1 MLTGTITVKKAY
13 ANYVD
18 QSTVTQDVISLDR
31 DLTYEFKGIDS
42 STCLYGELTTNDYDA
57 IRYMASS
64 TDDQDE
70 MWVRRFDLNL
80 NSIKPEREQW
90 KDENGKTVKSAV
102 NFDFF
107 CMLGATIRYAKY
119 RCRPECA
126 VGYTGL
132 QSASGEFTP
141 ESETEYIITSESA
154 NEADRLN
161 LGTVRLKLGEFMS
174 IHIETPVFSISVD
187 EDPRMEIEVF
197 STIKNCQPKGF
208 QFEED
213 YLGFKVDIYS
223 GLAEANTDGMY
234 TSLEDIIKNNPDR
247 EFSWLLG
254 KKYIIVD
261 DAMLDDVVKYFED
274 VPDNERIYFDT
285 ETSGLQITFRSRL
298 GQDDQC
304 VGIILSYED
313 GVSYFFPMQMRSIPN
328 LCNGD
333 HFYFMEHYMRHILE
347 NKRLVAH
354 NMSFDWK
361 VAYIYDIN
369 ANIVDDTMALFN
381 LTLGNEKEN
390 FPSGLK
396 ALTKLIL
403 HRDSL
408 ELSDLVA
415 SDSWGENDIRF
426 WDLPKELVRLYACAD
441 TDNTRGLMQYAIQ
454 NDLLHRYNATKVYE
468 IEIAFS
474 YAVAYQEFYGH
485 KIDVDNLDV
494 LHKELDEGLS
504 SNMAK
509 MEEIVGYE
517 FNPNSSKQLQR
528 IMYTELGIPEQISRK
543 TGRVTTDKETLKALS
558 EITDLDGNPK
568 YPFVA
573 YLQKYREFEGI
584 RKIVDKFPELSTP
597 DGYIFSEVQQ
607 YGTTTG
613 RVSVKKPNYQSYN
626 DPVKKNVVPRPGFY
640 MTDTDYSSV
649 EYRVLGNIVGN
660 KKIKE
665 GFVDP
670 DFDYHQYQ
678 AARMYGVPYAS
689 VTSKLRKAAK
699 GINFGLPYGMGD
711 QSLGV
716 RVFGEESKENTLK
729 AAALRAKY
737 FEGQEDVKEFFDT
750 TRAGGVANGYTETF
764 FGRRRY
770 YHRNKFSVAAIR
782 RQAGNAVIQGCLGGD
797 TRVMTE
803 ELGIMKL
810 KDLADSRLHVWD
822 GDKWSLGDV
831 CYSGKKRKCIVHFA
845 GGQSIVCSPIHKFL
859 VKTSKGNEQWVECQ
873 KLRGADKFNNPSHVL
888 FNHNYEASEYCYTS
902 EDMYA
907 SCGSTANAN
916 NVLLEDIGDRFDI
929 GVFLGRLASDGSYSV
944 REDGGSYISQIVAEH
959 EYGILPELRRIMANL
974 GLIENNRGV
983 RDGRTQGVTHLNVYS
998 KSLAREVEHLD
1009 IKHQI
1014 HDNIFMDTEVL
1025 RGFLRGFFDGDG
1037 GITGK
1042 TITLVFGTQYD
1053 FEPMCLDIQKAL
1065 LFFGVRSHYRKY
1077 SDRYVIQVKTND
1089 NDMFLKMIGF
1099 VNQDKQRKG
1108 EGLNCATDEH
1118 VFGKTMRV
1126 SSVEITDEYIDMYD
1140 VCNTDGGYFVADGLI
1155 THNTAADVYK
1165 LAVGRLFLRICKEG
1179 WLGKVLFTGFIHDE
1193 VLCEVHCS
1201 IDPMK
1206 WLKVLRE
1213 EFEVKIKGW
1222 CPLYMGFGFGMS
1234 WYEAKKTELPI
1245 QLQWELVEKYGETG
1259 YPKWHGD
1266 GKELCAEIPD
1276 MLRDFSIRHAEAS
1289 LKDPAYQGKEIKP
1302 ATNKLVIDII
1312 DEDVGYYNKI
1322 VPDALKA
1329 VLPDYDV
1336 SVESIDTSVL
1346 GDRAEEIIS
1355 GINEKLRAEH
1365 IDGVLY
1371 AENGELIT
1379 QLSKLKETQAAIDLY
1394 CRLHSV
1400 DRSLIDV
1407 KNLAEG
1413 TVNADAPAGLSDVA
1427 GFSGGEDDETDM
1439 QALADSRV
1447 EAFGM
1452 FLDTDESRV
1461 ILKMLPPQYMEFIRQ
1476 RCNKEQNGY
1485 RIRFKD
1491 TANRMF
1497 YDTECYL
1504 PSEEVPTI
1512 QSMYIQYF
1520 KQTAGSTG
1528 K

>member
-18 QSTVTQDVISLDR
+18 QSTITQDIVSLDR

-42 STCLYGELTTNDYDA
+42 STCLYGELTTNDYEA
-57 IRYMASS
+57 IRFMAGS

-70 MWVRRFDLNL
+70 MWTRRFDLNL

-154 NEADRLN
+154 NEANKLN

-187 EDPRMEIEVF
+187 EDPRREIEVF

-285 ETSGLQITFRSRL
+285 ETSGLRITFRSRL

-390 FPSGLK
+390 FPAALK
-396 ALTKLIL
+396 PLTRLIL

-558 EITDLDGNPK
+558 EITDIEGNPK
-568 YPFVA
+568 YPFVV

-782 RQAGNAVIQGCLGGD
+782 RQAGNAVIQG
-797 TRVMTE
+797 
-803 ELGIMKL
+803 
-810 KDLADSRLHVWD
+810 
-822 GDKWSLGDV
+822 
-831 CYSGKKRKCIVHFA
+831 
-845 GGQSIVCSPIHKFL
+845 
-859 VKTSKGNEQWVECQ
+859 
-873 KLRGADKFNNPSHVL
+873 
-888 FNHNYEASEYCYTS
+888 
-902 EDMYA
+902 
-907 SCGSTANAN
+907 
-916 NVLLEDIGDRFDI
+916 
-929 GVFLGRLASDGSYSV
+929 
-944 REDGGSYISQIVAEH
+944 
-959 EYGILPELRRIMANL
+959 
-974 GLIENNRGV
+974 
-983 RDGRTQGVTHLNVYS
+983 
-998 KSLAREVEHLD
+998 
-1009 IKHQI
+1009 
-1014 HDNIFMDTEVL
+1014 
-1025 RGFLRGFFDGDG
+1025 
-1037 GITGK
+1037 
-1042 TITLVFGTQYD
+1042 
-1053 FEPMCLDIQKAL
+1053 
-1065 LFFGVRSHYRKY
+1065 
-1077 SDRYVIQVKTND
+1077 
-1089 NDMFLKMIGF
+1089 
-1099 VNQDKQRKG
+1099 
-1108 EGLNCATDEH
+1108 
-1118 VFGKTMRV
+1118 
-1126 SSVEITDEYIDMYD
+1126 
-1140 VCNTDGGYFVADGLI
+1140 
-1155 THNTAADVYK
+1155 TAADVYK

-1312 DEDVGYYNKI
+1312 AEDAGYYNKI
-1322 VPDALKA
+1322 VPDSLKA

-1400 DRSLIDV
+1400 DHSLIDV
-1407 KNLAEG
+1407 KSLAEG

-1476 RCNKEQNGY
+1476 RCNKEKNGY

>member
-57 IRYMASS
+57 IRFMASS

-70 MWVRRFDLNL
+70 MWTRRFDLNL

-90 KDENGKTVKSAV
+90 KDENGKTIKSAV

-154 NEADRLN
+154 NEADKLN

-174 IHIETPVFSISVD
+174 IHIETPVFSIFID

-285 ETSGLQITFRSRL
+285 ETSGLRITFRSRL

-396 ALTKLIL
+396 SLTHLIL

-797 TRVMTE
+797 TLIETRDF
-803 ELGIMKL
+803 GIVPISEAVGYM
-810 KDLADSRLHVWD
+810 
-822 GDKWSLGDV
+822 GDV
-831 CYSGKKRKCIVHFA
+831 WNGTKWTHGDVLYSGKKQKCIIELEN
-845 GGQSIVCSPIHKFL
+845 GQEFICSPIHKFL
-859 VKTSKGNEQWVECQ
+859 VG
-873 KLRGADKFNNPSHVL
+873 
-888 FNHNYEASEYCYTS
+888 
-902 EDMYA
+902 ED
-907 SCGSTANAN
+907 
-916 NVLLEDIGDRFDI
+916 
-929 GVFLGRLASDGSYSV
+929 
-944 REDGGSYISQIVAEH
+944 
-959 EYGILPELRRIMANL
+959 P
-974 GLIENNRGV
+974 
-983 RDGRTQGVTHLNVYS
+983 
-998 KSLAREVEHLD
+998 KSLASYVECKDLKQGTC
-1009 IKHQI
+1009 IKTNKGS
-1014 HDNIFMDTEVL
+1014 DL
-1025 RGFLRGFFDGDG
+1025 
-1037 GITGK
+1037 K
-1042 TITLVFGTQYD
+1042 
-1053 FEPMCLDIQKAL
+1053 
-1065 LFFGVRSHYRKY
+1065 VRS
-1077 SDRYVIQVKTND
+1077 SDVTESIKVAKVT
-1089 NDMFLKMIGF
+1089 
-1099 VNQDKQRKG
+1099 
-1108 EGLNCATDEH
+1108 
-1118 VFGKTMRV
+1118 
-1126 SSVEITDEYIDMYD
+1126 ITDEYIDMYD
-1140 VCNTDGGYFVADGLI
+1140 VCNTDEGYYVADGLI

-1312 DEDVGYYNKI
+1312 DEDAGYYNKI

-1336 SVESIDTSVL
+1336 SAESIDTSVL

-1379 QLSKLKETQAAIDLY
+1379 HLSKLKETQAAIDLY

-1407 KNLAEG
+1407 KSLAEG
-1413 TVNADAPAGLSDVA
+1413 TVNADAPAGLSDVT

-1461 ILKMLPPQYMEFIRQ
+1461 ILKMLPPQYMAFIRQ

-1520 KQTAGSTG
+1520 KQTAGSIG

>member
-90 KDENGKTVKSAV
+90 KDENGKTIKSAV

-285 ETSGLQITFRSRL
+285 ETSGLRITFRSRL

-396 ALTKLIL
+396 SLTHLIL

-558 EITDLDGNPK
+558 EITDLEGNPK

-782 RQAGNAVIQGCLGGD
+782 RQAGNAVIQG
-797 TRVMTE
+797 
-803 ELGIMKL
+803 
-810 KDLADSRLHVWD
+810 
-822 GDKWSLGDV
+822 
-831 CYSGKKRKCIVHFA
+831 
-845 GGQSIVCSPIHKFL
+845 
-859 VKTSKGNEQWVECQ
+859 
-873 KLRGADKFNNPSHVL
+873 
-888 FNHNYEASEYCYTS
+888 
-902 EDMYA
+902 
-907 SCGSTANAN
+907 
-916 NVLLEDIGDRFDI
+916 
-929 GVFLGRLASDGSYSV
+929 
-944 REDGGSYISQIVAEH
+944 
-959 EYGILPELRRIMANL
+959 
-974 GLIENNRGV
+974 
-983 RDGRTQGVTHLNVYS
+983 
-998 KSLAREVEHLD
+998 
-1009 IKHQI
+1009 
-1014 HDNIFMDTEVL
+1014 
-1025 RGFLRGFFDGDG
+1025 
-1037 GITGK
+1037 
-1042 TITLVFGTQYD
+1042 
-1053 FEPMCLDIQKAL
+1053 
-1065 LFFGVRSHYRKY
+1065 
-1077 SDRYVIQVKTND
+1077 
-1089 NDMFLKMIGF
+1089 
-1099 VNQDKQRKG
+1099 
-1108 EGLNCATDEH
+1108 
-1118 VFGKTMRV
+1118 
-1126 SSVEITDEYIDMYD
+1126 
-1140 VCNTDGGYFVADGLI
+1140 
-1155 THNTAADVYK
+1155 TAADVYK

-1312 DEDVGYYNKI
+1312 AEDAGYYNKI

-1336 SVESIDTSVL
+1336 SAESIDTSVL

-1413 TVNADAPAGLSDVA
+1413 TVSADAPAGLSDVA

>member
-70 MWVRRFDLNL
+70 MWTRRFDLNL

-174 IHIETPVFSISVD
+174 IHIETPVFSISID
-187 EDPRMEIEVF
+187 EDPRREIEVF

-261 DAMLDDVVKYFED
+261 DVMLDDVVKYFED

-285 ETSGLQITFRSRL
+285 ETSGLRITFRSRL

-347 NKRLVAH
+347 NKRLVTH

-390 FPSGLK
+390 FPAGLK
-396 ALTKLIL
+396 SLTHLIL

-558 EITDLDGNPK
+558 EITDLEGNPK

-782 RQAGNAVIQGCLGGD
+782 RQAGNAVIQG
-797 TRVMTE
+797 
-803 ELGIMKL
+803 
-810 KDLADSRLHVWD
+810 
-822 GDKWSLGDV
+822 
-831 CYSGKKRKCIVHFA
+831 
-845 GGQSIVCSPIHKFL
+845 
-859 VKTSKGNEQWVECQ
+859 
-873 KLRGADKFNNPSHVL
+873 
-888 FNHNYEASEYCYTS
+888 
-902 EDMYA
+902 
-907 SCGSTANAN
+907 
-916 NVLLEDIGDRFDI
+916 
-929 GVFLGRLASDGSYSV
+929 
-944 REDGGSYISQIVAEH
+944 
-959 EYGILPELRRIMANL
+959 
-974 GLIENNRGV
+974 
-983 RDGRTQGVTHLNVYS
+983 
-998 KSLAREVEHLD
+998 
-1009 IKHQI
+1009 
-1014 HDNIFMDTEVL
+1014 
-1025 RGFLRGFFDGDG
+1025 
-1037 GITGK
+1037 
-1042 TITLVFGTQYD
+1042 
-1053 FEPMCLDIQKAL
+1053 
-1065 LFFGVRSHYRKY
+1065 
-1077 SDRYVIQVKTND
+1077 
-1089 NDMFLKMIGF
+1089 
-1099 VNQDKQRKG
+1099 
-1108 EGLNCATDEH
+1108 
-1118 VFGKTMRV
+1118 
-1126 SSVEITDEYIDMYD
+1126 
-1140 VCNTDGGYFVADGLI
+1140 
-1155 THNTAADVYK
+1155 TAADVYK

-1407 KNLAEG
+1407 KSLAEG

-1427 GFSGGEDDETDM
+1427 GFSGGEDDGTDM

-1485 RIRFKD
+1485 RVRFKD

>member
-57 IRYMASS
+57 IRYMANS

-174 IHIETPVFSISVD
+174 IHIETPVFSISID
-187 EDPRMEIEVF
+187 EDPRMEVEVF

-396 ALTKLIL
+396 SLTHLIL

-558 EITDLDGNPK
+558 EITDLEGNPK

-797 TRVMTE
+797 TLIETRDF
-803 ELGIMKL
+803 GIVPISEAVGYM
-810 KDLADSRLHVWD
+810 
-822 GDKWSLGDV
+822 GDV
-831 CYSGKKRKCIVHFA
+831 WNGTKWTHGDVLYSGKKQKCIIELEN
-845 GGQSIVCSPIHKFL
+845 GQEFICSPIHKFL
-859 VKTSKGNEQWVECQ
+859 VG
-873 KLRGADKFNNPSHVL
+873 
-888 FNHNYEASEYCYTS
+888 
-902 EDMYA
+902 ED
-907 SCGSTANAN
+907 
-916 NVLLEDIGDRFDI
+916 
-929 GVFLGRLASDGSYSV
+929 
-944 REDGGSYISQIVAEH
+944 
-959 EYGILPELRRIMANL
+959 P
-974 GLIENNRGV
+974 
-983 RDGRTQGVTHLNVYS
+983 
-998 KSLAREVEHLD
+998 KSLASYVECKDL
-1009 IKHQI
+1009 KQ
-1014 HDNIFMDTEVL
+1014 
-1025 RGFLRGFFDGDG
+1025 
-1037 GITGK
+1037 
-1042 TITLVFGTQYD
+1042 GT
-1053 FEPMCLDIQKAL
+1053 CI
-1065 LFFGVRSHYRKY
+1065 
-1077 SDRYVIQVKTND
+1077 KTNKGSD
-1089 NDMFLKMIGF
+1089 LK
-1099 VNQDKQRKG
+1099 V
-1108 EGLNCATDEH
+1108 H
-1118 VFGKTMRV
+1118 
-1126 SSVEITDEYIDMYD
+1126 SSDAVDSIKVAKVTITDEYIDMYD
-1140 VCNTDGGYFVADGLI
+1140 VCNTDEGYYVADGLI

-1322 VPDALKA
+1322 VPDSLKA

-1346 GDRAEEIIS
+1346 GDREEETIS

-1413 TVNADAPAGLSDVA
+1413 TVSADAPAGLSDVA
-1427 GFSGGEDDETDM
+1427 GFSGGEDDGTDM

-1485 RIRFKD
+1485 RVRFKD

>member
-18 QSTVTQDVISLDR
+18 QSTITQDIVSLDR

-42 STCLYGELTTNDYDA
+42 STCLYGELTTNDYEA
-57 IRYMASS
+57 IRFMAGS

-70 MWVRRFDLNL
+70 MWTRRFDLNL

-154 NEADRLN
+154 NEADKLN

-187 EDPRMEIEVF
+187 EDPRREIEVF

-285 ETSGLQITFRSRL
+285 ETSGLRITFRSRL

-390 FPSGLK
+390 FPAALK
-396 ALTKLIL
+396 PLTRLIL

-494 LHKELDEGLS
+494 LRKELDEGLS

-797 TRVMTE
+797 TLIETRDF
-803 ELGIMKL
+803 GIVPISEAVGYM
-810 KDLADSRLHVWD
+810 
-822 GDKWSLGDV
+822 GDV
-831 CYSGKKRKCIVHFA
+831 WNGTKWTHGDVLYSGKKQKCIIELEN
-845 GGQSIVCSPIHKFL
+845 GQEFICSPIHKFL
-859 VKTSKGNEQWVECQ
+859 VG
-873 KLRGADKFNNPSHVL
+873 
-888 FNHNYEASEYCYTS
+888 
-902 EDMYA
+902 ED
-907 SCGSTANAN
+907 
-916 NVLLEDIGDRFDI
+916 
-929 GVFLGRLASDGSYSV
+929 
-944 REDGGSYISQIVAEH
+944 
-959 EYGILPELRRIMANL
+959 P
-974 GLIENNRGV
+974 
-983 RDGRTQGVTHLNVYS
+983 
-998 KSLAREVEHLD
+998 KSLASYVECKDL
-1009 IKHQI
+1009 KQ
-1014 HDNIFMDTEVL
+1014 
-1025 RGFLRGFFDGDG
+1025 
-1037 GITGK
+1037 
-1042 TITLVFGTQYD
+1042 GT
-1053 FEPMCLDIQKAL
+1053 CI
-1065 LFFGVRSHYRKY
+1065 
-1077 SDRYVIQVKTND
+1077 KTNKGSD
-1089 NDMFLKMIGF
+1089 LK
-1099 VNQDKQRKG
+1099 VHSSD
-1108 EGLNCATDEH
+1108 ATDSIK
-1118 VFGKTMRV
+1118 VAKVT
-1126 SSVEITDEYIDMYD
+1126 ITDEYIDMYD
-1140 VCNTDGGYFVADGLI
+1140 VCNTDEGYYVADGLI

-1312 DEDVGYYNKI
+1312 AEDAGYYNKI

-1400 DRSLIDV
+1400 DRSLINV

-1413 TVNADAPAGLSDVA
+1413 TVSADAPAGLSDVA
-1427 GFSGGEDDETDM
+1427 GFSGGEEDGTDM

-1476 RCNKEQNGY
+1476 RCNKEKNGY

>member
-90 KDENGKTVKSAV
+90 KDENGKTIKSAV

-154 NEADRLN
+154 NEADKLN

-187 EDPRMEIEVF
+187 EDPRREIEVF

-285 ETSGLQITFRSRL
+285 ETSGLRITFRSRL

-396 ALTKLIL
+396 SLTHLIL

-558 EITDLDGNPK
+558 EITDLEGNPK

-782 RQAGNAVIQGCLGGD
+782 RQAGNAVIQG
-797 TRVMTE
+797 
-803 ELGIMKL
+803 
-810 KDLADSRLHVWD
+810 
-822 GDKWSLGDV
+822 
-831 CYSGKKRKCIVHFA
+831 
-845 GGQSIVCSPIHKFL
+845 
-859 VKTSKGNEQWVECQ
+859 
-873 KLRGADKFNNPSHVL
+873 
-888 FNHNYEASEYCYTS
+888 
-902 EDMYA
+902 
-907 SCGSTANAN
+907 
-916 NVLLEDIGDRFDI
+916 
-929 GVFLGRLASDGSYSV
+929 
-944 REDGGSYISQIVAEH
+944 
-959 EYGILPELRRIMANL
+959 
-974 GLIENNRGV
+974 
-983 RDGRTQGVTHLNVYS
+983 
-998 KSLAREVEHLD
+998 
-1009 IKHQI
+1009 
-1014 HDNIFMDTEVL
+1014 
-1025 RGFLRGFFDGDG
+1025 
-1037 GITGK
+1037 
-1042 TITLVFGTQYD
+1042 
-1053 FEPMCLDIQKAL
+1053 
-1065 LFFGVRSHYRKY
+1065 
-1077 SDRYVIQVKTND
+1077 
-1089 NDMFLKMIGF
+1089 
-1099 VNQDKQRKG
+1099 
-1108 EGLNCATDEH
+1108 
-1118 VFGKTMRV
+1118 
-1126 SSVEITDEYIDMYD
+1126 
-1140 VCNTDGGYFVADGLI
+1140 
-1155 THNTAADVYK
+1155 TAADVYK

-1312 DEDVGYYNKI
+1312 AEDAGYYNKI

-1336 SVESIDTSVL
+1336 SVESVDTSVL

-1407 KNLAEG
+1407 KSLAEG

-1427 GFSGGEDDETDM
+1427 GFSDGEDDGTDM

-1461 ILKMLPPQYMEFIRQ
+1461 ILKMLPPQYMTFIRQ

-1485 RIRFKD
+1485 RVRFKD

>member
-57 IRYMASS
+57 IRFMASS

-90 KDENGKTVKSAV
+90 KDENGKTIKSAV

-285 ETSGLQITFRSRL
+285 ETSGLRITFRSRL

-396 ALTKLIL
+396 TLTKLIL

-558 EITDLDGNPK
+558 EITDLEGNPK

-782 RQAGNAVIQGCLGGD
+782 RQAGNAVIQG
-797 TRVMTE
+797 
-803 ELGIMKL
+803 
-810 KDLADSRLHVWD
+810 
-822 GDKWSLGDV
+822 
-831 CYSGKKRKCIVHFA
+831 
-845 GGQSIVCSPIHKFL
+845 
-859 VKTSKGNEQWVECQ
+859 
-873 KLRGADKFNNPSHVL
+873 
-888 FNHNYEASEYCYTS
+888 
-902 EDMYA
+902 
-907 SCGSTANAN
+907 
-916 NVLLEDIGDRFDI
+916 
-929 GVFLGRLASDGSYSV
+929 
-944 REDGGSYISQIVAEH
+944 
-959 EYGILPELRRIMANL
+959 
-974 GLIENNRGV
+974 
-983 RDGRTQGVTHLNVYS
+983 
-998 KSLAREVEHLD
+998 
-1009 IKHQI
+1009 
-1014 HDNIFMDTEVL
+1014 
-1025 RGFLRGFFDGDG
+1025 
-1037 GITGK
+1037 
-1042 TITLVFGTQYD
+1042 
-1053 FEPMCLDIQKAL
+1053 
-1065 LFFGVRSHYRKY
+1065 
-1077 SDRYVIQVKTND
+1077 
-1089 NDMFLKMIGF
+1089 
-1099 VNQDKQRKG
+1099 
-1108 EGLNCATDEH
+1108 
-1118 VFGKTMRV
+1118 
-1126 SSVEITDEYIDMYD
+1126 
-1140 VCNTDGGYFVADGLI
+1140 
-1155 THNTAADVYK
+1155 TAADVYK

-1312 DEDVGYYNKI
+1312 AEDAGYYNKI
-1322 VPDALKA
+1322 VPDALKT

-1407 KNLAEG
+1407 KSLAEG

>member
-18 QSTVTQDVISLDR
+18 QSTITQDIVSLDR

-42 STCLYGELTTNDYDA
+42 STCLYGELTTNDYEA
-57 IRYMASS
+57 IRFMAGS

-70 MWVRRFDLNL
+70 MWTRRFDLNL

-154 NEADRLN
+154 NEADKLN

-187 EDPRMEIEVF
+187 EDPRREIEVF

-285 ETSGLQITFRSRL
+285 ETSGLRITFRSRL

-390 FPSGLK
+390 FPAALK
-396 ALTKLIL
+396 PLTRLIL

-558 EITDLDGNPK
+558 EITDLEGNPK
-568 YPFVA
+568 YPFVV

-782 RQAGNAVIQGCLGGD
+782 RQAGNAVIQG
-797 TRVMTE
+797 
-803 ELGIMKL
+803 
-810 KDLADSRLHVWD
+810 
-822 GDKWSLGDV
+822 
-831 CYSGKKRKCIVHFA
+831 
-845 GGQSIVCSPIHKFL
+845 
-859 VKTSKGNEQWVECQ
+859 
-873 KLRGADKFNNPSHVL
+873 
-888 FNHNYEASEYCYTS
+888 
-902 EDMYA
+902 
-907 SCGSTANAN
+907 
-916 NVLLEDIGDRFDI
+916 
-929 GVFLGRLASDGSYSV
+929 
-944 REDGGSYISQIVAEH
+944 
-959 EYGILPELRRIMANL
+959 
-974 GLIENNRGV
+974 
-983 RDGRTQGVTHLNVYS
+983 
-998 KSLAREVEHLD
+998 
-1009 IKHQI
+1009 
-1014 HDNIFMDTEVL
+1014 
-1025 RGFLRGFFDGDG
+1025 
-1037 GITGK
+1037 
-1042 TITLVFGTQYD
+1042 
-1053 FEPMCLDIQKAL
+1053 
-1065 LFFGVRSHYRKY
+1065 
-1077 SDRYVIQVKTND
+1077 
-1089 NDMFLKMIGF
+1089 
-1099 VNQDKQRKG
+1099 
-1108 EGLNCATDEH
+1108 
-1118 VFGKTMRV
+1118 
-1126 SSVEITDEYIDMYD
+1126 
-1140 VCNTDGGYFVADGLI
+1140 
-1155 THNTAADVYK
+1155 TAADVYK

-1322 VPDALKA
+1322 VPDSLKA

-1407 KNLAEG
+1407 KSLAEG

-1427 GFSGGEDDETDM
+1427 GFSGGEDDGTDM

>member
-57 IRYMASS
+57 IRFMASS

-70 MWVRRFDLNL
+70 MWTRRFDLNL

-90 KDENGKTVKSAV
+90 KDENGKTIKSAV

-208 QFEED
+208 QFEEN

-285 ETSGLQITFRSRL
+285 ETSGLRITFRSRF

-390 FPSGLK
+390 FPAGLK
-396 ALTKLIL
+396 SLTHLIL

-415 SDSWGENDIRF
+415 SDSWGENEIRF

-558 EITDLDGNPK
+558 EITDLEGNPK

-797 TRVMTE
+797 TLIETRDF
-803 ELGIMKL
+803 GIVPISEAVGYM
-810 KDLADSRLHVWD
+810 
-822 GDKWSLGDV
+822 GDV
-831 CYSGKKRKCIVHFA
+831 WNGTKWTHGDVLYSGKKQKCIIELEN
-845 GGQSIVCSPIHKFL
+845 GQEFICSPIHKFL
-859 VKTSKGNEQWVECQ
+859 VG
-873 KLRGADKFNNPSHVL
+873 
-888 FNHNYEASEYCYTS
+888 
-902 EDMYA
+902 ED
-907 SCGSTANAN
+907 
-916 NVLLEDIGDRFDI
+916 
-929 GVFLGRLASDGSYSV
+929 
-944 REDGGSYISQIVAEH
+944 
-959 EYGILPELRRIMANL
+959 P
-974 GLIENNRGV
+974 
-983 RDGRTQGVTHLNVYS
+983 
-998 KSLAREVEHLD
+998 KSLASYVECKDLKQGTC
-1009 IKHQI
+1009 IKTNKGS
-1014 HDNIFMDTEVL
+1014 DL
-1025 RGFLRGFFDGDG
+1025 
-1037 GITGK
+1037 K
-1042 TITLVFGTQYD
+1042 
-1053 FEPMCLDIQKAL
+1053 
-1065 LFFGVRSHYRKY
+1065 VRS
-1077 SDRYVIQVKTND
+1077 SDVTESIKVAKVT
-1089 NDMFLKMIGF
+1089 
-1099 VNQDKQRKG
+1099 
-1108 EGLNCATDEH
+1108 
-1118 VFGKTMRV
+1118 
-1126 SSVEITDEYIDMYD
+1126 ITDEYIDMYD
-1140 VCNTDGGYFVADGLI
+1140 VCNTDEGYYVADGLI

-1312 DEDVGYYNKI
+1312 DEDAGYYNKI

-1336 SVESIDTSVL
+1336 SAESIDTSVL
-1346 GDRAEEIIS
+1346 GDRTEEIIS

-1379 QLSKLKETQAAIDLY
+1379 HLSKLKETQAAIDLY

-1407 KNLAEG
+1407 KSLAEG
-1413 TVNADAPAGLSDVA
+1413 TVNADAPAGLSDVT
-1427 GFSGGEDDETDM
+1427 GFSGGEDDGTDM

-1461 ILKMLPPQYMEFIRQ
+1461 ILKMLPPQYMAFIRQ

>member
-18 QSTVTQDVISLDR
+18 QSTITQDIVSLDR

-42 STCLYGELTTNDYDA
+42 STCLYGELTTNDYEA
-57 IRYMASS
+57 IRFMAGS

-70 MWVRRFDLNL
+70 MWTRRFDLNL

-154 NEADRLN
+154 NEADKLN

-174 IHIETPVFSISVD
+174 IHIETPVFSISID
-187 EDPRMEIEVF
+187 EDPRREIEVF

-285 ETSGLQITFRSRL
+285 ETSGLRITFRSRL

-390 FPSGLK
+390 FPAALK
-396 ALTKLIL
+396 PLTRLIL

-494 LHKELDEGLS
+494 LRKELDEGLS

-797 TRVMTE
+797 TLIETRDF
-803 ELGIMKL
+803 GIVPISEAVGYM
-810 KDLADSRLHVWD
+810 
-822 GDKWSLGDV
+822 GDV
-831 CYSGKKRKCIVHFA
+831 WNGTKWTHGDVLYSGKKQKCIIEFEN
-845 GGQSIVCSPIHKFL
+845 GQEFICSPIHKFL
-859 VKTSKGNEQWVECQ
+859 VG
-873 KLRGADKFNNPSHVL
+873 
-888 FNHNYEASEYCYTS
+888 
-902 EDMYA
+902 ED
-907 SCGSTANAN
+907 
-916 NVLLEDIGDRFDI
+916 
-929 GVFLGRLASDGSYSV
+929 
-944 REDGGSYISQIVAEH
+944 
-959 EYGILPELRRIMANL
+959 P
-974 GLIENNRGV
+974 
-983 RDGRTQGVTHLNVYS
+983 
-998 KSLAREVEHLD
+998 KSLASYVECKDL
-1009 IKHQI
+1009 KQ
-1014 HDNIFMDTEVL
+1014 
-1025 RGFLRGFFDGDG
+1025 
-1037 GITGK
+1037 
-1042 TITLVFGTQYD
+1042 GT
-1053 FEPMCLDIQKAL
+1053 CI
-1065 LFFGVRSHYRKY
+1065 
-1077 SDRYVIQVKTND
+1077 KTNKGSD
-1089 NDMFLKMIGF
+1089 LK
-1099 VNQDKQRKG
+1099 VHSSD
-1108 EGLNCATDEH
+1108 ATDSIK
-1118 VFGKTMRV
+1118 VAKVT
-1126 SSVEITDEYIDMYD
+1126 ITDEYIDMYD
-1140 VCNTDGGYFVADGLI
+1140 VCNTDEGYYVADGLI

-1312 DEDVGYYNKI
+1312 AEDAGHYNKI

-1329 VLPDYDV
+1329 ALPDYDV

-1413 TVNADAPAGLSDVA
+1413 TVSADAPAGLSDVA
-1427 GFSGGEDDETDM
+1427 GFSGGEEDGTDM

-1476 RCNKEQNGY
+1476 RCNKEKNGY

>member
-90 KDENGKTVKSAV
+90 KDENGKTIKSAV

-154 NEADRLN
+154 NEADKLN

-174 IHIETPVFSISVD
+174 IHIETPVFSISID

-223 GLAEANTDGMY
+223 ELAEANTDGMY

-396 ALTKLIL
+396 SLTHLIL

-415 SDSWGENDIRF
+415 SNSWGENDIRF

-558 EITDLDGNPK
+558 EITDLEGNPK

-782 RQAGNAVIQGCLGGD
+782 RQAGNAVIQG
-797 TRVMTE
+797 
-803 ELGIMKL
+803 
-810 KDLADSRLHVWD
+810 
-822 GDKWSLGDV
+822 
-831 CYSGKKRKCIVHFA
+831 
-845 GGQSIVCSPIHKFL
+845 
-859 VKTSKGNEQWVECQ
+859 
-873 KLRGADKFNNPSHVL
+873 
-888 FNHNYEASEYCYTS
+888 
-902 EDMYA
+902 
-907 SCGSTANAN
+907 
-916 NVLLEDIGDRFDI
+916 
-929 GVFLGRLASDGSYSV
+929 
-944 REDGGSYISQIVAEH
+944 
-959 EYGILPELRRIMANL
+959 
-974 GLIENNRGV
+974 
-983 RDGRTQGVTHLNVYS
+983 
-998 KSLAREVEHLD
+998 
-1009 IKHQI
+1009 
-1014 HDNIFMDTEVL
+1014 
-1025 RGFLRGFFDGDG
+1025 
-1037 GITGK
+1037 
-1042 TITLVFGTQYD
+1042 
-1053 FEPMCLDIQKAL
+1053 
-1065 LFFGVRSHYRKY
+1065 
-1077 SDRYVIQVKTND
+1077 
-1089 NDMFLKMIGF
+1089 
-1099 VNQDKQRKG
+1099 
-1108 EGLNCATDEH
+1108 
-1118 VFGKTMRV
+1118 
-1126 SSVEITDEYIDMYD
+1126 
-1140 VCNTDGGYFVADGLI
+1140 
-1155 THNTAADVYK
+1155 TAADVYK

-1312 DEDVGYYNKI
+1312 AEDTGYYNKI

-1346 GDRAEEIIS
+1346 GDRAEEIIA

-1485 RIRFKD
+1485 RVRFKD

>member
-558 EITDLDGNPK
+558 EITDLEGNPK

-782 RQAGNAVIQGCLGGD
+782 RQAGNAVIQG
-797 TRVMTE
+797 
-803 ELGIMKL
+803 
-810 KDLADSRLHVWD
+810 
-822 GDKWSLGDV
+822 
-831 CYSGKKRKCIVHFA
+831 
-845 GGQSIVCSPIHKFL
+845 
-859 VKTSKGNEQWVECQ
+859 
-873 KLRGADKFNNPSHVL
+873 
-888 FNHNYEASEYCYTS
+888 
-902 EDMYA
+902 
-907 SCGSTANAN
+907 
-916 NVLLEDIGDRFDI
+916 
-929 GVFLGRLASDGSYSV
+929 
-944 REDGGSYISQIVAEH
+944 
-959 EYGILPELRRIMANL
+959 
-974 GLIENNRGV
+974 
-983 RDGRTQGVTHLNVYS
+983 
-998 KSLAREVEHLD
+998 
-1009 IKHQI
+1009 
-1014 HDNIFMDTEVL
+1014 
-1025 RGFLRGFFDGDG
+1025 
-1037 GITGK
+1037 
-1042 TITLVFGTQYD
+1042 
-1053 FEPMCLDIQKAL
+1053 
-1065 LFFGVRSHYRKY
+1065 
-1077 SDRYVIQVKTND
+1077 
-1089 NDMFLKMIGF
+1089 
-1099 VNQDKQRKG
+1099 
-1108 EGLNCATDEH
+1108 
-1118 VFGKTMRV
+1118 
-1126 SSVEITDEYIDMYD
+1126 
-1140 VCNTDGGYFVADGLI
+1140 
-1155 THNTAADVYK
+1155 TAADVYK

-1312 DEDVGYYNKI
+1312 AEDAGYYNKI

-1329 VLPDYDV
+1329 VLSDYDV
-1336 SVESIDTSVL
+1336 SAESIDTSAL

-1407 KNLAEG
+1407 KSLAEG

-1427 GFSGGEDDETDM
+1427 GFSGGEDDGTDM

-1485 RIRFKD
+1485 RVRFKD

>member
-57 IRYMASS
+57 IRFMASS

-70 MWVRRFDLNL
+70 MWTRRFDLNL

-174 IHIETPVFSISVD
+174 IHIETPVFSISID
-187 EDPRMEIEVF
+187 EDPRREIEVF

-285 ETSGLQITFRSRL
+285 ETSGLRITFRSRL

-558 EITDLDGNPK
+558 EITDLEGNPK

-782 RQAGNAVIQGCLGGD
+782 RQAGNAVIQG
-797 TRVMTE
+797 
-803 ELGIMKL
+803 
-810 KDLADSRLHVWD
+810 
-822 GDKWSLGDV
+822 
-831 CYSGKKRKCIVHFA
+831 
-845 GGQSIVCSPIHKFL
+845 
-859 VKTSKGNEQWVECQ
+859 
-873 KLRGADKFNNPSHVL
+873 
-888 FNHNYEASEYCYTS
+888 
-902 EDMYA
+902 
-907 SCGSTANAN
+907 
-916 NVLLEDIGDRFDI
+916 
-929 GVFLGRLASDGSYSV
+929 
-944 REDGGSYISQIVAEH
+944 
-959 EYGILPELRRIMANL
+959 
-974 GLIENNRGV
+974 
-983 RDGRTQGVTHLNVYS
+983 
-998 KSLAREVEHLD
+998 
-1009 IKHQI
+1009 
-1014 HDNIFMDTEVL
+1014 
-1025 RGFLRGFFDGDG
+1025 
-1037 GITGK
+1037 
-1042 TITLVFGTQYD
+1042 
-1053 FEPMCLDIQKAL
+1053 
-1065 LFFGVRSHYRKY
+1065 
-1077 SDRYVIQVKTND
+1077 
-1089 NDMFLKMIGF
+1089 
-1099 VNQDKQRKG
+1099 
-1108 EGLNCATDEH
+1108 
-1118 VFGKTMRV
+1118 
-1126 SSVEITDEYIDMYD
+1126 
-1140 VCNTDGGYFVADGLI
+1140 
-1155 THNTAADVYK
+1155 TAADVYK

-1312 DEDVGYYNKI
+1312 AEDAGYYNKI

-1336 SVESIDTSVL
+1336 SVESIDLSVL

-1413 TVNADAPAGLSDVA
+1413 TVSADAPAGLSDVA
-1427 GFSGGEDDETDM
+1427 GFSGGEEDGTDM

-1476 RCNKEQNGY
+1476 RCNKEKNGY

>member
-90 KDENGKTVKSAV
+90 KDENGKTIKSAV

-390 FPSGLK
+390 FPAALK
-396 ALTKLIL
+396 PLTRLIL

-494 LHKELDEGLS
+494 LRKELDEGLS

-558 EITDLDGNPK
+558 EITDLEGNPK

-782 RQAGNAVIQGCLGGD
+782 RQAGNAVIQG
-797 TRVMTE
+797 
-803 ELGIMKL
+803 
-810 KDLADSRLHVWD
+810 
-822 GDKWSLGDV
+822 
-831 CYSGKKRKCIVHFA
+831 
-845 GGQSIVCSPIHKFL
+845 
-859 VKTSKGNEQWVECQ
+859 
-873 KLRGADKFNNPSHVL
+873 
-888 FNHNYEASEYCYTS
+888 
-902 EDMYA
+902 
-907 SCGSTANAN
+907 
-916 NVLLEDIGDRFDI
+916 
-929 GVFLGRLASDGSYSV
+929 
-944 REDGGSYISQIVAEH
+944 
-959 EYGILPELRRIMANL
+959 
-974 GLIENNRGV
+974 
-983 RDGRTQGVTHLNVYS
+983 
-998 KSLAREVEHLD
+998 
-1009 IKHQI
+1009 
-1014 HDNIFMDTEVL
+1014 
-1025 RGFLRGFFDGDG
+1025 
-1037 GITGK
+1037 
-1042 TITLVFGTQYD
+1042 
-1053 FEPMCLDIQKAL
+1053 
-1065 LFFGVRSHYRKY
+1065 
-1077 SDRYVIQVKTND
+1077 
-1089 NDMFLKMIGF
+1089 
-1099 VNQDKQRKG
+1099 
-1108 EGLNCATDEH
+1108 
-1118 VFGKTMRV
+1118 
-1126 SSVEITDEYIDMYD
+1126 
-1140 VCNTDGGYFVADGLI
+1140 
-1155 THNTAADVYK
+1155 TAADVYK

-1322 VPDALKA
+1322 VPDSLKA

-1413 TVNADAPAGLSDVA
+1413 TVSADAPAGLSDVA
-1427 GFSGGEDDETDM
+1427 GFSGGEDDGTDM

-1485 RIRFKD
+1485 RVRFKD

>member
-70 MWVRRFDLNL
+70 MWTRRFDLNL

-558 EITDLDGNPK
+558 EITDLEGNPK

-797 TRVMTE
+797 TLIETRDF
-803 ELGIMKL
+803 GIVPISEAVGYM
-810 KDLADSRLHVWD
+810 
-822 GDKWSLGDV
+822 GDV
-831 CYSGKKRKCIVHFA
+831 WNGTKWTHGDVLYSGKKQKCIIELEN
-845 GGQSIVCSPIHKFL
+845 GQEFICSPIHKFL
-859 VKTSKGNEQWVECQ
+859 VG
-873 KLRGADKFNNPSHVL
+873 
-888 FNHNYEASEYCYTS
+888 
-902 EDMYA
+902 ED
-907 SCGSTANAN
+907 
-916 NVLLEDIGDRFDI
+916 
-929 GVFLGRLASDGSYSV
+929 
-944 REDGGSYISQIVAEH
+944 
-959 EYGILPELRRIMANL
+959 P
-974 GLIENNRGV
+974 
-983 RDGRTQGVTHLNVYS
+983 
-998 KSLAREVEHLD
+998 KSLASYVECKDLKQGTC
-1009 IKHQI
+1009 IKTNKGS
-1014 HDNIFMDTEVL
+1014 DL
-1025 RGFLRGFFDGDG
+1025 
-1037 GITGK
+1037 K
-1042 TITLVFGTQYD
+1042 
-1053 FEPMCLDIQKAL
+1053 
-1065 LFFGVRSHYRKY
+1065 VRS
-1077 SDRYVIQVKTND
+1077 SD
-1089 NDMFLKMIGF
+1089 
-1099 VNQDKQRKG
+1099 
-1108 EGLNCATDEH
+1108 ATDSIK
-1118 VFGKTMRV
+1118 VAKVT
-1126 SSVEITDEYIDMYD
+1126 ITDEYIDMYD
-1140 VCNTDGGYFVADGLI
+1140 VCNTDEGYYVADGLI

-1312 DEDVGYYNKI
+1312 AEDAGYYNKI

-1329 VLPDYDV
+1329 VLPDYDI

-1407 KNLAEG
+1407 KSLAEG

-1476 RCNKEQNGY
+1476 RCNKEKNGY

>member
-57 IRYMASS
+57 IRFMASS

-70 MWVRRFDLNL
+70 MWTRRFDLNL

-174 IHIETPVFSISVD
+174 IHIETPVFSISID
-187 EDPRMEIEVF
+187 EDPRREIEVF

-396 ALTKLIL
+396 SLTHLIL

-558 EITDLDGNPK
+558 EITDLEGNPK
-568 YPFVA
+568 YPFVV

-782 RQAGNAVIQGCLGGD
+782 RQAGNAVIQG
-797 TRVMTE
+797 
-803 ELGIMKL
+803 
-810 KDLADSRLHVWD
+810 
-822 GDKWSLGDV
+822 
-831 CYSGKKRKCIVHFA
+831 
-845 GGQSIVCSPIHKFL
+845 
-859 VKTSKGNEQWVECQ
+859 
-873 KLRGADKFNNPSHVL
+873 
-888 FNHNYEASEYCYTS
+888 
-902 EDMYA
+902 
-907 SCGSTANAN
+907 
-916 NVLLEDIGDRFDI
+916 
-929 GVFLGRLASDGSYSV
+929 
-944 REDGGSYISQIVAEH
+944 
-959 EYGILPELRRIMANL
+959 
-974 GLIENNRGV
+974 
-983 RDGRTQGVTHLNVYS
+983 
-998 KSLAREVEHLD
+998 
-1009 IKHQI
+1009 
-1014 HDNIFMDTEVL
+1014 
-1025 RGFLRGFFDGDG
+1025 
-1037 GITGK
+1037 
-1042 TITLVFGTQYD
+1042 
-1053 FEPMCLDIQKAL
+1053 
-1065 LFFGVRSHYRKY
+1065 
-1077 SDRYVIQVKTND
+1077 
-1089 NDMFLKMIGF
+1089 
-1099 VNQDKQRKG
+1099 
-1108 EGLNCATDEH
+1108 
-1118 VFGKTMRV
+1118 
-1126 SSVEITDEYIDMYD
+1126 
-1140 VCNTDGGYFVADGLI
+1140 
-1155 THNTAADVYK
+1155 TAADVYK

-1312 DEDVGYYNKI
+1312 AEDAGYYNKI

-1336 SVESIDTSVL
+1336 SAESIDTSVL

-1407 KNLAEG
+1407 KSLAEG

-1427 GFSGGEDDETDM
+1427 GFSGGEDDGTDM

-1485 RIRFKD
+1485 RVRFKD

>member
-18 QSTVTQDVISLDR
+18 QSTITQDIVSLDR

-42 STCLYGELTTNDYDA
+42 SICLYGELTTNDYEA
-57 IRYMASS
+57 IRFMAGS

-70 MWVRRFDLNL
+70 MWTRRFDLNL

-174 IHIETPVFSISVD
+174 IHIETPVFSIVLD
-187 EDPRMEIEVF
+187 EDPRREIEVF

-285 ETSGLQITFRSRL
+285 ETSGLRITFRSRL

-390 FPSGLK
+390 FPAALK
-396 ALTKLIL
+396 PLTRLIL

-558 EITDLDGNPK
+558 EITDLEGNPK
-568 YPFVA
+568 YPFVV

-782 RQAGNAVIQGCLGGD
+782 RQAGNAVIQG
-797 TRVMTE
+797 
-803 ELGIMKL
+803 
-810 KDLADSRLHVWD
+810 
-822 GDKWSLGDV
+822 
-831 CYSGKKRKCIVHFA
+831 
-845 GGQSIVCSPIHKFL
+845 
-859 VKTSKGNEQWVECQ
+859 
-873 KLRGADKFNNPSHVL
+873 
-888 FNHNYEASEYCYTS
+888 
-902 EDMYA
+902 
-907 SCGSTANAN
+907 
-916 NVLLEDIGDRFDI
+916 
-929 GVFLGRLASDGSYSV
+929 
-944 REDGGSYISQIVAEH
+944 
-959 EYGILPELRRIMANL
+959 
-974 GLIENNRGV
+974 
-983 RDGRTQGVTHLNVYS
+983 
-998 KSLAREVEHLD
+998 
-1009 IKHQI
+1009 
-1014 HDNIFMDTEVL
+1014 
-1025 RGFLRGFFDGDG
+1025 
-1037 GITGK
+1037 
-1042 TITLVFGTQYD
+1042 
-1053 FEPMCLDIQKAL
+1053 
-1065 LFFGVRSHYRKY
+1065 
-1077 SDRYVIQVKTND
+1077 
-1089 NDMFLKMIGF
+1089 
-1099 VNQDKQRKG
+1099 
-1108 EGLNCATDEH
+1108 
-1118 VFGKTMRV
+1118 
-1126 SSVEITDEYIDMYD
+1126 
-1140 VCNTDGGYFVADGLI
+1140 
-1155 THNTAADVYK
+1155 TAADVYK

-1312 DEDVGYYNKI
+1312 AEDAGYYNKI

-1365 IDGVLY
+1365 IDSVLY

-1407 KNLAEG
+1407 KSLAEG

-1427 GFSGGEDDETDM
+1427 GFSGGEEDGTDM

>member
-90 KDENGKTVKSAV
+90 KDENGKTIKSAV

-119 RCRPECA
+119 RCRPEYA

-174 IHIETPVFSISVD
+174 IHIETPVFSISID
-187 EDPRMEIEVF
+187 EDPRMEVEVF

-396 ALTKLIL
+396 SLTHLIL

-509 MEEIVGYE
+509 MEEVVGYE

-782 RQAGNAVIQGCLGGD
+782 RQAGNAVIQG
-797 TRVMTE
+797 
-803 ELGIMKL
+803 
-810 KDLADSRLHVWD
+810 
-822 GDKWSLGDV
+822 
-831 CYSGKKRKCIVHFA
+831 
-845 GGQSIVCSPIHKFL
+845 
-859 VKTSKGNEQWVECQ
+859 
-873 KLRGADKFNNPSHVL
+873 
-888 FNHNYEASEYCYTS
+888 
-902 EDMYA
+902 
-907 SCGSTANAN
+907 
-916 NVLLEDIGDRFDI
+916 
-929 GVFLGRLASDGSYSV
+929 
-944 REDGGSYISQIVAEH
+944 
-959 EYGILPELRRIMANL
+959 
-974 GLIENNRGV
+974 
-983 RDGRTQGVTHLNVYS
+983 
-998 KSLAREVEHLD
+998 
-1009 IKHQI
+1009 
-1014 HDNIFMDTEVL
+1014 
-1025 RGFLRGFFDGDG
+1025 
-1037 GITGK
+1037 
-1042 TITLVFGTQYD
+1042 
-1053 FEPMCLDIQKAL
+1053 
-1065 LFFGVRSHYRKY
+1065 
-1077 SDRYVIQVKTND
+1077 
-1089 NDMFLKMIGF
+1089 
-1099 VNQDKQRKG
+1099 
-1108 EGLNCATDEH
+1108 
-1118 VFGKTMRV
+1118 
-1126 SSVEITDEYIDMYD
+1126 
-1140 VCNTDGGYFVADGLI
+1140 
-1155 THNTAADVYK
+1155 TAADVYK

-1322 VPDALKA
+1322 VPDSLKA

-1413 TVNADAPAGLSDVA
+1413 TVSADAPAGLSDVA
-1427 GFSGGEDDETDM
+1427 GFSGGEEDGTDM

-1476 RCNKEQNGY
+1476 RCNKEKNGY

>member
-90 KDENGKTVKSAV
+90 KDENGKTIKSAV

-396 ALTKLIL
+396 SLTHLIL

-415 SDSWGENDIRF
+415 SNSWGENDIRF

-558 EITDLDGNPK
+558 EITDLEGNPK

-782 RQAGNAVIQGCLGGD
+782 RQAGNAVIQG
-797 TRVMTE
+797 
-803 ELGIMKL
+803 
-810 KDLADSRLHVWD
+810 
-822 GDKWSLGDV
+822 
-831 CYSGKKRKCIVHFA
+831 
-845 GGQSIVCSPIHKFL
+845 
-859 VKTSKGNEQWVECQ
+859 
-873 KLRGADKFNNPSHVL
+873 
-888 FNHNYEASEYCYTS
+888 
-902 EDMYA
+902 
-907 SCGSTANAN
+907 
-916 NVLLEDIGDRFDI
+916 
-929 GVFLGRLASDGSYSV
+929 
-944 REDGGSYISQIVAEH
+944 
-959 EYGILPELRRIMANL
+959 
-974 GLIENNRGV
+974 
-983 RDGRTQGVTHLNVYS
+983 
-998 KSLAREVEHLD
+998 
-1009 IKHQI
+1009 
-1014 HDNIFMDTEVL
+1014 
-1025 RGFLRGFFDGDG
+1025 
-1037 GITGK
+1037 
-1042 TITLVFGTQYD
+1042 
-1053 FEPMCLDIQKAL
+1053 
-1065 LFFGVRSHYRKY
+1065 
-1077 SDRYVIQVKTND
+1077 
-1089 NDMFLKMIGF
+1089 
-1099 VNQDKQRKG
+1099 
-1108 EGLNCATDEH
+1108 
-1118 VFGKTMRV
+1118 
-1126 SSVEITDEYIDMYD
+1126 
-1140 VCNTDGGYFVADGLI
+1140 
-1155 THNTAADVYK
+1155 TAADVYK

-1312 DEDVGYYNKI
+1312 AEDAGYYNKI

>member
-18 QSTVTQDVISLDR
+18 QSTVTRDVISLDR

-57 IRYMASS
+57 IRFMASS

-396 ALTKLIL
+396 SLTHLIL

-558 EITDLDGNPK
+558 EITDLEGNPK

-782 RQAGNAVIQGCLGGD
+782 RQAGNAVIQG
-797 TRVMTE
+797 
-803 ELGIMKL
+803 
-810 KDLADSRLHVWD
+810 
-822 GDKWSLGDV
+822 
-831 CYSGKKRKCIVHFA
+831 
-845 GGQSIVCSPIHKFL
+845 
-859 VKTSKGNEQWVECQ
+859 
-873 KLRGADKFNNPSHVL
+873 
-888 FNHNYEASEYCYTS
+888 
-902 EDMYA
+902 
-907 SCGSTANAN
+907 
-916 NVLLEDIGDRFDI
+916 
-929 GVFLGRLASDGSYSV
+929 
-944 REDGGSYISQIVAEH
+944 
-959 EYGILPELRRIMANL
+959 
-974 GLIENNRGV
+974 
-983 RDGRTQGVTHLNVYS
+983 
-998 KSLAREVEHLD
+998 
-1009 IKHQI
+1009 
-1014 HDNIFMDTEVL
+1014 
-1025 RGFLRGFFDGDG
+1025 
-1037 GITGK
+1037 
-1042 TITLVFGTQYD
+1042 
-1053 FEPMCLDIQKAL
+1053 
-1065 LFFGVRSHYRKY
+1065 
-1077 SDRYVIQVKTND
+1077 
-1089 NDMFLKMIGF
+1089 
-1099 VNQDKQRKG
+1099 
-1108 EGLNCATDEH
+1108 
-1118 VFGKTMRV
+1118 
-1126 SSVEITDEYIDMYD
+1126 
-1140 VCNTDGGYFVADGLI
+1140 
-1155 THNTAADVYK
+1155 TAADVYK

-1413 TVNADAPAGLSDVA
+1413 TVSADAPAGLSDVA
-1427 GFSGGEDDETDM
+1427 GFSDGEDDGTDM

-1485 RIRFKD
+1485 RVRFKD

>member
-90 KDENGKTVKSAV
+90 KDENGKTIKSAV

-154 NEADRLN
+154 NEADKLN

-396 ALTKLIL
+396 SLTHLIL

-797 TRVMTE
+797 TLIETMDF
-803 ELGIMKL
+803 GIVPISEAVGYM
-810 KDLADSRLHVWD
+810 
-822 GDKWSLGDV
+822 GDV
-831 CYSGKKRKCIVHFA
+831 WNGTKWTHGDVLYSGKKQKCVIELEN
-845 GGQSIVCSPIHKFL
+845 GQEFICSPIHKFL
-859 VKTSKGNEQWVECQ
+859 VG
-873 KLRGADKFNNPSHVL
+873 
-888 FNHNYEASEYCYTS
+888 
-902 EDMYA
+902 ED
-907 SCGSTANAN
+907 
-916 NVLLEDIGDRFDI
+916 
-929 GVFLGRLASDGSYSV
+929 
-944 REDGGSYISQIVAEH
+944 
-959 EYGILPELRRIMANL
+959 P
-974 GLIENNRGV
+974 
-983 RDGRTQGVTHLNVYS
+983 
-998 KSLAREVEHLD
+998 KSLASYVECKDLKQGTC
-1009 IKHQI
+1009 IKI
-1014 HDNIFMDTEVL
+1014 NM
-1025 RGFLRGFFDGDG
+1025 G
-1037 GITGK
+1037 
-1042 TITLVFGTQYD
+1042 
-1053 FEPMCLDIQKAL
+1053 
-1065 LFFGVRSHYRKY
+1065 
-1077 SDRYVIQVKTND
+1077 SD
-1089 NDMFLKMIGF
+1089 LK
-1099 VNQDKQRKG
+1099 VHSSD
-1108 EGLNCATDEH
+1108 ATDSIK
-1118 VFGKTMRV
+1118 VAKVT
-1126 SSVEITDEYIDMYD
+1126 ITDEYIDMYD
-1140 VCNTDGGYFVADGLI
+1140 VCNTDEGYYVADGLI

-1322 VPDALKA
+1322 VPDSLKA

-1346 GDRAEEIIS
+1346 GDRAEEIIL

-1413 TVNADAPAGLSDVA
+1413 TVSADAPAGLSDVA
-1427 GFSGGEDDETDM
+1427 GFSGGEEDGTDM

-1476 RCNKEQNGY
+1476 RCNKEKNGY

>member
-154 NEADRLN
+154 NEADKLN

-174 IHIETPVFSISVD
+174 IHIETPVFSISID
-187 EDPRMEIEVF
+187 EDPRREIEVF

-285 ETSGLQITFRSRL
+285 ETSGLRITFRSRL

-390 FPSGLK
+390 FPAALK
-396 ALTKLIL
+396 PLTRLIL

-558 EITDLDGNPK
+558 EITDLEGNPK

-797 TRVMTE
+797 TLIETRDF
-803 ELGIMKL
+803 GIVPISEAVGYM
-810 KDLADSRLHVWD
+810 
-822 GDKWSLGDV
+822 GDV
-831 CYSGKKRKCIVHFA
+831 WNGTKWTHGDVLYSGKKQKCIIELEN
-845 GGQSIVCSPIHKFL
+845 GQEFICSPIHKFL
-859 VKTSKGNEQWVECQ
+859 IG
-873 KLRGADKFNNPSHVL
+873 
-888 FNHNYEASEYCYTS
+888 
-902 EDMYA
+902 ED
-907 SCGSTANAN
+907 
-916 NVLLEDIGDRFDI
+916 
-929 GVFLGRLASDGSYSV
+929 
-944 REDGGSYISQIVAEH
+944 
-959 EYGILPELRRIMANL
+959 P
-974 GLIENNRGV
+974 
-983 RDGRTQGVTHLNVYS
+983 
-998 KSLAREVEHLD
+998 KSLASYVECKDL
-1009 IKHQI
+1009 KQ
-1014 HDNIFMDTEVL
+1014 
-1025 RGFLRGFFDGDG
+1025 
-1037 GITGK
+1037 
-1042 TITLVFGTQYD
+1042 GTR
-1053 FEPMCLDIQKAL
+1053 I
-1065 LFFGVRSHYRKY
+1065 
-1077 SDRYVIQVKTND
+1077 KTNKGSD
-1089 NDMFLKMIGF
+1089 LK
-1099 VNQDKQRKG
+1099 V
-1108 EGLNCATDEH
+1108 H
-1118 VFGKTMRV
+1118 
-1126 SSVEITDEYIDMYD
+1126 SSDVVDSIKVAKVTITDEYIDMYD
-1140 VCNTDGGYFVADGLI
+1140 VCNTDEGYYVADGLI

-1413 TVNADAPAGLSDVA
+1413 TVSADAPAGLSDVA
-1427 GFSGGEDDETDM
+1427 GFSGGEEDGTDM

-1476 RCNKEQNGY
+1476 RCNKEKNGY

>member
-396 ALTKLIL
+396 SLTHLIL

-558 EITDLDGNPK
+558 EITDLEGNPK

-797 TRVMTE
+797 TLIETRDF
-803 ELGIMKL
+803 GIVPISEAVGYM
-810 KDLADSRLHVWD
+810 
-822 GDKWSLGDV
+822 GDV
-831 CYSGKKRKCIVHFA
+831 WNGTKWTHGDVLYSGKKQKCIIEFEN
-845 GGQSIVCSPIHKFL
+845 GQEFICSPIHKFL
-859 VKTSKGNEQWVECQ
+859 VG
-873 KLRGADKFNNPSHVL
+873 
-888 FNHNYEASEYCYTS
+888 
-902 EDMYA
+902 ED
-907 SCGSTANAN
+907 
-916 NVLLEDIGDRFDI
+916 
-929 GVFLGRLASDGSYSV
+929 
-944 REDGGSYISQIVAEH
+944 
-959 EYGILPELRRIMANL
+959 P
-974 GLIENNRGV
+974 
-983 RDGRTQGVTHLNVYS
+983 
-998 KSLAREVEHLD
+998 KSLASYVECKDLKQGTC
-1009 IKHQI
+1009 IKTNKGS
-1014 HDNIFMDTEVL
+1014 DL
-1025 RGFLRGFFDGDG
+1025 
-1037 GITGK
+1037 K
-1042 TITLVFGTQYD
+1042 
-1053 FEPMCLDIQKAL
+1053 
-1065 LFFGVRSHYRKY
+1065 VRS
-1077 SDRYVIQVKTND
+1077 SDAVDSIKVAKVT
-1089 NDMFLKMIGF
+1089 
-1099 VNQDKQRKG
+1099 
-1108 EGLNCATDEH
+1108 
-1118 VFGKTMRV
+1118 
-1126 SSVEITDEYIDMYD
+1126 ITDEYIDMYD
-1140 VCNTDGGYFVADGLI
+1140 VCNTDEGYYVADGLI

-1336 SVESIDTSVL
+1336 SVESIDLSVL

-1413 TVNADAPAGLSDVA
+1413 TVSADAPAGLSDVA
-1427 GFSGGEDDETDM
+1427 GFSGGEDDGTDM

-1476 RCNKEQNGY
+1476 RCNKEKNGY

>member
-70 MWVRRFDLNL
+70 MWTRRFDLNL

-213 YLGFKVDIYS
+213 YLGFKIDIYS

-285 ETSGLQITFRSRL
+285 ETSGLRITFRSRL

-390 FPSGLK
+390 FPAALK
-396 ALTKLIL
+396 PLTRLIL

-558 EITDLDGNPK
+558 EITDLEGNPK

-782 RQAGNAVIQGCLGGD
+782 RQAGNAVIQG
-797 TRVMTE
+797 
-803 ELGIMKL
+803 
-810 KDLADSRLHVWD
+810 
-822 GDKWSLGDV
+822 
-831 CYSGKKRKCIVHFA
+831 
-845 GGQSIVCSPIHKFL
+845 
-859 VKTSKGNEQWVECQ
+859 
-873 KLRGADKFNNPSHVL
+873 
-888 FNHNYEASEYCYTS
+888 
-902 EDMYA
+902 
-907 SCGSTANAN
+907 
-916 NVLLEDIGDRFDI
+916 
-929 GVFLGRLASDGSYSV
+929 
-944 REDGGSYISQIVAEH
+944 
-959 EYGILPELRRIMANL
+959 
-974 GLIENNRGV
+974 
-983 RDGRTQGVTHLNVYS
+983 
-998 KSLAREVEHLD
+998 
-1009 IKHQI
+1009 
-1014 HDNIFMDTEVL
+1014 
-1025 RGFLRGFFDGDG
+1025 
-1037 GITGK
+1037 
-1042 TITLVFGTQYD
+1042 
-1053 FEPMCLDIQKAL
+1053 
-1065 LFFGVRSHYRKY
+1065 
-1077 SDRYVIQVKTND
+1077 
-1089 NDMFLKMIGF
+1089 
-1099 VNQDKQRKG
+1099 
-1108 EGLNCATDEH
+1108 
-1118 VFGKTMRV
+1118 
-1126 SSVEITDEYIDMYD
+1126 
-1140 VCNTDGGYFVADGLI
+1140 
-1155 THNTAADVYK
+1155 TAADVYK

-1312 DEDVGYYNKI
+1312 AEDAGYYNKI

-1336 SVESIDTSVL
+1336 SAESIDTSVF

-1407 KNLAEG
+1407 KSLAEG

-1485 RIRFKD
+1485 RVRFKD

>member
-18 QSTVTQDVISLDR
+18 QSTITQDIVSLDR

-42 STCLYGELTTNDYDA
+42 STCLYGELTTNDYEA
-57 IRYMASS
+57 IRFMAGS

-70 MWVRRFDLNL
+70 MWTRRFDLNL

-154 NEADRLN
+154 NEADKLN

-187 EDPRMEIEVF
+187 EDPRREIEVF

-247 EFSWLLG
+247 EFSWLLD

-285 ETSGLQITFRSRL
+285 ETSGLRITFRSRL

-390 FPSGLK
+390 FPAALK
-396 ALTKLIL
+396 PLTHLIL

-558 EITDLDGNPK
+558 EITDLEGNPK

-797 TRVMTE
+797 TLIETRDF
-803 ELGIMKL
+803 GIVPISEAVGYM
-810 KDLADSRLHVWD
+810 
-822 GDKWSLGDV
+822 GDV
-831 CYSGKKRKCIVHFA
+831 WNGTKWTHGDVLYSGKKQKCIIELEN
-845 GGQSIVCSPIHKFL
+845 GQEFICSPIHKFL
-859 VKTSKGNEQWVECQ
+859 VG
-873 KLRGADKFNNPSHVL
+873 
-888 FNHNYEASEYCYTS
+888 
-902 EDMYA
+902 ED
-907 SCGSTANAN
+907 
-916 NVLLEDIGDRFDI
+916 
-929 GVFLGRLASDGSYSV
+929 
-944 REDGGSYISQIVAEH
+944 
-959 EYGILPELRRIMANL
+959 P
-974 GLIENNRGV
+974 
-983 RDGRTQGVTHLNVYS
+983 
-998 KSLAREVEHLD
+998 KSLASYVECKDL
-1009 IKHQI
+1009 KQ
-1014 HDNIFMDTEVL
+1014 
-1025 RGFLRGFFDGDG
+1025 
-1037 GITGK
+1037 
-1042 TITLVFGTQYD
+1042 GT
-1053 FEPMCLDIQKAL
+1053 CI
-1065 LFFGVRSHYRKY
+1065 
-1077 SDRYVIQVKTND
+1077 KTNKGSD
-1089 NDMFLKMIGF
+1089 LK
-1099 VNQDKQRKG
+1099 V
-1108 EGLNCATDEH
+1108 H
-1118 VFGKTMRV
+1118 
-1126 SSVEITDEYIDMYD
+1126 SSDAVGSIKVAKVTITDEYIDMYD
-1140 VCNTDGGYFVADGLI
+1140 VCNTDEGYYVADGLI

-1312 DEDVGYYNKI
+1312 AEDAGYYNKI

-1355 GINEKLRAEH
+1355 GINEKLRVEH

-1407 KNLAEG
+1407 KSLAEG

-1427 GFSGGEDDETDM
+1427 GFSGGEDDGTDM

-1476 RCNKEQNGY
+1476 RCNKEKNGY

>member
-90 KDENGKTVKSAV
+90 KDENGKTIKSAV

-285 ETSGLQITFRSRL
+285 ETSGLRITFRSRL

-390 FPSGLK
+390 FPAALK
-396 ALTKLIL
+396 PLTRLIL

-415 SDSWGENDIRF
+415 SNSWGENDIRF

-558 EITDLDGNPK
+558 EITDLEGNPK

-782 RQAGNAVIQGCLGGD
+782 RQAGNAVIQG
-797 TRVMTE
+797 
-803 ELGIMKL
+803 
-810 KDLADSRLHVWD
+810 
-822 GDKWSLGDV
+822 
-831 CYSGKKRKCIVHFA
+831 
-845 GGQSIVCSPIHKFL
+845 
-859 VKTSKGNEQWVECQ
+859 
-873 KLRGADKFNNPSHVL
+873 
-888 FNHNYEASEYCYTS
+888 
-902 EDMYA
+902 
-907 SCGSTANAN
+907 
-916 NVLLEDIGDRFDI
+916 
-929 GVFLGRLASDGSYSV
+929 
-944 REDGGSYISQIVAEH
+944 
-959 EYGILPELRRIMANL
+959 
-974 GLIENNRGV
+974 
-983 RDGRTQGVTHLNVYS
+983 
-998 KSLAREVEHLD
+998 
-1009 IKHQI
+1009 
-1014 HDNIFMDTEVL
+1014 
-1025 RGFLRGFFDGDG
+1025 
-1037 GITGK
+1037 
-1042 TITLVFGTQYD
+1042 
-1053 FEPMCLDIQKAL
+1053 
-1065 LFFGVRSHYRKY
+1065 
-1077 SDRYVIQVKTND
+1077 
-1089 NDMFLKMIGF
+1089 
-1099 VNQDKQRKG
+1099 
-1108 EGLNCATDEH
+1108 
-1118 VFGKTMRV
+1118 
-1126 SSVEITDEYIDMYD
+1126 
-1140 VCNTDGGYFVADGLI
+1140 
-1155 THNTAADVYK
+1155 TAADVYK

-1322 VPDALKA
+1322 VPDSLKA

-1346 GDRAEEIIS
+1346 GDRAEEIIL

-1413 TVNADAPAGLSDVA
+1413 TVSADAPAGLSDVA
-1427 GFSGGEDDETDM
+1427 GFSGGEDDGTDM

-1476 RCNKEQNGY
+1476 RCNKEKNGY

-1520 KQTAGSTG
+1520 KQTAGNTG

>member
-90 KDENGKTVKSAV
+90 KDENGKTIKSAV

-247 EFSWLLG
+247 EFSWLLD

-285 ETSGLQITFRSRL
+285 ETSGLRITFRSRL

-396 ALTKLIL
+396 SLAHLIL

-558 EITDLDGNPK
+558 EITDLEGNPK

-782 RQAGNAVIQGCLGGD
+782 RQAGNAVIQG
-797 TRVMTE
+797 
-803 ELGIMKL
+803 
-810 KDLADSRLHVWD
+810 
-822 GDKWSLGDV
+822 
-831 CYSGKKRKCIVHFA
+831 
-845 GGQSIVCSPIHKFL
+845 
-859 VKTSKGNEQWVECQ
+859 
-873 KLRGADKFNNPSHVL
+873 
-888 FNHNYEASEYCYTS
+888 
-902 EDMYA
+902 
-907 SCGSTANAN
+907 
-916 NVLLEDIGDRFDI
+916 
-929 GVFLGRLASDGSYSV
+929 
-944 REDGGSYISQIVAEH
+944 
-959 EYGILPELRRIMANL
+959 
-974 GLIENNRGV
+974 
-983 RDGRTQGVTHLNVYS
+983 
-998 KSLAREVEHLD
+998 
-1009 IKHQI
+1009 
-1014 HDNIFMDTEVL
+1014 
-1025 RGFLRGFFDGDG
+1025 
-1037 GITGK
+1037 
-1042 TITLVFGTQYD
+1042 
-1053 FEPMCLDIQKAL
+1053 
-1065 LFFGVRSHYRKY
+1065 
-1077 SDRYVIQVKTND
+1077 
-1089 NDMFLKMIGF
+1089 
-1099 VNQDKQRKG
+1099 
-1108 EGLNCATDEH
+1108 
-1118 VFGKTMRV
+1118 
-1126 SSVEITDEYIDMYD
+1126 
-1140 VCNTDGGYFVADGLI
+1140 
-1155 THNTAADVYK
+1155 TAADVYK

-1322 VPDALKA
+1322 VPDSLKA

-1413 TVNADAPAGLSDVA
+1413 TVSADAPAGLSDVA
-1427 GFSGGEDDETDM
+1427 GFSGGEDDGTDM

>member
-57 IRYMASS
+57 IRFMASS

-285 ETSGLQITFRSRL
+285 ETSGLRITFRSRL

-396 ALTKLIL
+396 SLTHLIL

-415 SDSWGENDIRF
+415 SNSWGENDIRF

-558 EITDLDGNPK
+558 EITDLEGNPK

-797 TRVMTE
+797 TLIETRDF
-803 ELGIMKL
+803 GIVPISEAVGYM
-810 KDLADSRLHVWD
+810 
-822 GDKWSLGDV
+822 GDV
-831 CYSGKKRKCIVHFA
+831 WNGTKWTHGDVLYSGKKQKCIIELEN
-845 GGQSIVCSPIHKFL
+845 GQEFICSPIHKFL
-859 VKTSKGNEQWVECQ
+859 VG
-873 KLRGADKFNNPSHVL
+873 
-888 FNHNYEASEYCYTS
+888 
-902 EDMYA
+902 ED
-907 SCGSTANAN
+907 
-916 NVLLEDIGDRFDI
+916 
-929 GVFLGRLASDGSYSV
+929 
-944 REDGGSYISQIVAEH
+944 
-959 EYGILPELRRIMANL
+959 P
-974 GLIENNRGV
+974 
-983 RDGRTQGVTHLNVYS
+983 
-998 KSLAREVEHLD
+998 KSLASYVECKDL
-1009 IKHQI
+1009 KQ
-1014 HDNIFMDTEVL
+1014 
-1025 RGFLRGFFDGDG
+1025 
-1037 GITGK
+1037 
-1042 TITLVFGTQYD
+1042 GT
-1053 FEPMCLDIQKAL
+1053 CI
-1065 LFFGVRSHYRKY
+1065 
-1077 SDRYVIQVKTND
+1077 KTNKGSD
-1089 NDMFLKMIGF
+1089 LK
-1099 VNQDKQRKG
+1099 V
-1108 EGLNCATDEH
+1108 H
-1118 VFGKTMRV
+1118 
-1126 SSVEITDEYIDMYD
+1126 SSDAVDSIKVAKVTITDEYIDMYD
-1140 VCNTDGGYFVADGLI
+1140 VCNTDEGYYVADGLI

-1259 YPKWHGD
+1259 YPRWHGD

-1312 DEDVGYYNKI
+1312 AEDAGYYNKI

-1336 SVESIDTSVL
+1336 SAESIDTSVL

-1407 KNLAEG
+1407 KSLAEG
-1413 TVNADAPAGLSDVA
+1413 TVNADAPAGLSDVT
-1427 GFSGGEDDETDM
+1427 GFSGGEDDGTDM

-1461 ILKMLPPQYMEFIRQ
+1461 ILKMLPPQYMAFIRQ

>member
-13 ANYVD
+13 ANYID

-42 STCLYGELTTNDYDA
+42 STCLYGELTTNDYEA
-57 IRYMASS
+57 IHFMASS

-70 MWVRRFDLNL
+70 MWTRRFDLNL

-107 CMLGATIRYAKY
+107 CMLGATLRYAKY

-141 ESETEYIITSESA
+141 ESETEYVITSENA
-154 NEADRLN
+154 DEASKLN

-174 IHIETPVFSISVD
+174 IHIETPVFSIFID

-197 STIKNCQPKGF
+197 PTIKNCQPKGF
-208 QFEED
+208 QFEEG

-223 GLAEANTDGMY
+223 GLVDANTDGMY
-234 TSLEDIIKNNPDR
+234 TNLEDIIKNNPDR

-261 DAMLDDVVKYFED
+261 DTMLEGVVKYFED
-274 VPDNERIYFDT
+274 VPDNERIYYDT
-285 ETSGLQITFRSRL
+285 ETSGLRITFRSRL

-304 VGIILSYED
+304 VGIILSHED
-313 GVSYFFPMQMRSIPN
+313 GVSYFFPMQMKSIPN

-361 VAYIYDIN
+361 VSYIYDIN

-390 FPSGLK
+390 FPAGLK

-408 ELSDLVA
+408 ELSDMVA

-426 WDLPKELVRLYACAD
+426 WDLPRELVRLYACAD

-558 EITDLDGNPK
+558 EITDLEGNPK

-782 RQAGNAVIQGCLGGD
+782 RQAGNAVIQGCLGGNTLIE
-797 TRVMTE
+797 TRDF
-803 ELGIMKL
+803 GIVPISEVVGYMGE
-810 KDLADSRLHVWD
+810 VWN
-822 GDKWSLGDV
+822 GTKWTHGDV
-831 CYSGKKRKCIVHFA
+831 LYSGKKQKCIIELEN
-845 GGQSIVCSPIHKFL
+845 GQEFICSPIHKFL
-859 VKTSKGNEQWVECQ
+859 VMEDPTSLASYVECKDLKQ
-873 KLRGADKFNNPSHVL
+873 GTCIKINK
-888 FNHNYEASEYCYTS
+888 
-902 EDMYA
+902 
-907 SCGSTANAN
+907 GSD
-916 NVLLEDIGDRFDI
+916 L
-929 GVFLGRLASDGSYSV
+929 
-944 REDGGSYISQIVAEH
+944 
-959 EYGILPELRRIMANL
+959 
-974 GLIENNRGV
+974 
-983 RDGRTQGVTHLNVYS
+983 
-998 KSLAREVEHLD
+998 K
-1009 IKHQI
+1009 
-1014 HDNIFMDTEVL
+1014 
-1025 RGFLRGFFDGDG
+1025 
-1037 GITGK
+1037 
-1042 TITLVFGTQYD
+1042 
-1053 FEPMCLDIQKAL
+1053 
-1065 LFFGVRSHYRKY
+1065 VRSAEAIE
-1077 SDRYVIQVKTND
+1077 SVK
-1089 NDMFLKMIGF
+1089 
-1099 VNQDKQRKG
+1099 VDKV
-1108 EGLNCATDEH
+1108 T
-1118 VFGKTMRV
+1118 
-1126 SSVEITDEYIDMYD
+1126 ITDEYIDMYD
-1140 VCNTDGGYFVADGLI
+1140 VCNTEEGYYVADGLI

-1312 DEDVGYYNKI
+1312 AEDAGYYNKI
-1322 VPDALKA
+1322 VSDALKA
-1329 VLPDYDV
+1329 VIPDFDA
-1336 SVESIDTSVL
+1336 SSESLNIAVL
-1346 GDRAEEIIS
+1346 GDKGEEVIS

-1371 AENGELIT
+1371 TENGELIT

-1400 DRSLIDV
+1400 DRSLINV

-1427 GFSGGEDDETDM
+1427 GFSGGDDDGTDM

-1461 ILKMLPPQYMEFIRQ
+1461 ILKMLPPQYMAFIRQ
-1476 RCNKEQNGY
+1476 RCNKERNGY

-1491 TANRMF
+1491 TANCMF

-1520 KQTAGSTG
+1520 KQVAGSAG

>member
-141 ESETEYIITSESA
+141 ESKTEYIITSESA

-396 ALTKLIL
+396 SLTHLIL

-558 EITDLDGNPK
+558 EITDLEGNPK

-782 RQAGNAVIQGCLGGD
+782 RQAGNAVIQG
-797 TRVMTE
+797 
-803 ELGIMKL
+803 
-810 KDLADSRLHVWD
+810 
-822 GDKWSLGDV
+822 
-831 CYSGKKRKCIVHFA
+831 
-845 GGQSIVCSPIHKFL
+845 
-859 VKTSKGNEQWVECQ
+859 
-873 KLRGADKFNNPSHVL
+873 
-888 FNHNYEASEYCYTS
+888 
-902 EDMYA
+902 
-907 SCGSTANAN
+907 
-916 NVLLEDIGDRFDI
+916 
-929 GVFLGRLASDGSYSV
+929 
-944 REDGGSYISQIVAEH
+944 
-959 EYGILPELRRIMANL
+959 
-974 GLIENNRGV
+974 
-983 RDGRTQGVTHLNVYS
+983 
-998 KSLAREVEHLD
+998 
-1009 IKHQI
+1009 
-1014 HDNIFMDTEVL
+1014 
-1025 RGFLRGFFDGDG
+1025 
-1037 GITGK
+1037 
-1042 TITLVFGTQYD
+1042 
-1053 FEPMCLDIQKAL
+1053 
-1065 LFFGVRSHYRKY
+1065 
-1077 SDRYVIQVKTND
+1077 
-1089 NDMFLKMIGF
+1089 
-1099 VNQDKQRKG
+1099 
-1108 EGLNCATDEH
+1108 
-1118 VFGKTMRV
+1118 
-1126 SSVEITDEYIDMYD
+1126 
-1140 VCNTDGGYFVADGLI
+1140 
-1155 THNTAADVYK
+1155 TAADVYK

-1322 VPDALKA
+1322 VPDSLKA

-1413 TVNADAPAGLSDVA
+1413 TVSADAPAGLSDVA
-1427 GFSGGEDDETDM
+1427 GFSGGEDDGTDM

-1461 ILKMLPPQYMEFIRQ
+1461 ILKMLPPQYMAFIRQ

-1485 RIRFKD
+1485 RVRFKD
-1491 TANRMF
+1491 TDNRMF

>member
-57 IRYMASS
+57 IRFMASS

-285 ETSGLQITFRSRL
+285 ETSGLRITFRSRL

-396 ALTKLIL
+396 SLTHLIL

-558 EITDLDGNPK
+558 EITDLEGNPK

-782 RQAGNAVIQGCLGGD
+782 RQAGNAVIQG
-797 TRVMTE
+797 
-803 ELGIMKL
+803 
-810 KDLADSRLHVWD
+810 
-822 GDKWSLGDV
+822 
-831 CYSGKKRKCIVHFA
+831 
-845 GGQSIVCSPIHKFL
+845 
-859 VKTSKGNEQWVECQ
+859 
-873 KLRGADKFNNPSHVL
+873 
-888 FNHNYEASEYCYTS
+888 
-902 EDMYA
+902 
-907 SCGSTANAN
+907 
-916 NVLLEDIGDRFDI
+916 
-929 GVFLGRLASDGSYSV
+929 
-944 REDGGSYISQIVAEH
+944 
-959 EYGILPELRRIMANL
+959 
-974 GLIENNRGV
+974 
-983 RDGRTQGVTHLNVYS
+983 
-998 KSLAREVEHLD
+998 
-1009 IKHQI
+1009 
-1014 HDNIFMDTEVL
+1014 
-1025 RGFLRGFFDGDG
+1025 
-1037 GITGK
+1037 
-1042 TITLVFGTQYD
+1042 
-1053 FEPMCLDIQKAL
+1053 
-1065 LFFGVRSHYRKY
+1065 
-1077 SDRYVIQVKTND
+1077 
-1089 NDMFLKMIGF
+1089 
-1099 VNQDKQRKG
+1099 
-1108 EGLNCATDEH
+1108 
-1118 VFGKTMRV
+1118 
-1126 SSVEITDEYIDMYD
+1126 
-1140 VCNTDGGYFVADGLI
+1140 
-1155 THNTAADVYK
+1155 TAADVYK

-1312 DEDVGYYNKI
+1312 AEDAGYYNKI

-1407 KNLAEG
+1407 KSLAEG

-1427 GFSGGEDDETDM
+1427 GFSGGEDDGTDM

>member
-174 IHIETPVFSISVD
+174 IHIETPVFSISID
-187 EDPRMEIEVF
+187 EDPRREIEVF
-197 STIKNCQPKGF
+197 SAIKNCQPKGF

-285 ETSGLQITFRSRL
+285 ETSGLRITFRSRL

-558 EITDLDGNPK
+558 EITDLEGNPK

-782 RQAGNAVIQGCLGGD
+782 RQAGNAVIQG
-797 TRVMTE
+797 
-803 ELGIMKL
+803 
-810 KDLADSRLHVWD
+810 
-822 GDKWSLGDV
+822 
-831 CYSGKKRKCIVHFA
+831 
-845 GGQSIVCSPIHKFL
+845 
-859 VKTSKGNEQWVECQ
+859 
-873 KLRGADKFNNPSHVL
+873 
-888 FNHNYEASEYCYTS
+888 
-902 EDMYA
+902 
-907 SCGSTANAN
+907 
-916 NVLLEDIGDRFDI
+916 
-929 GVFLGRLASDGSYSV
+929 
-944 REDGGSYISQIVAEH
+944 
-959 EYGILPELRRIMANL
+959 
-974 GLIENNRGV
+974 
-983 RDGRTQGVTHLNVYS
+983 
-998 KSLAREVEHLD
+998 
-1009 IKHQI
+1009 
-1014 HDNIFMDTEVL
+1014 
-1025 RGFLRGFFDGDG
+1025 
-1037 GITGK
+1037 
-1042 TITLVFGTQYD
+1042 
-1053 FEPMCLDIQKAL
+1053 
-1065 LFFGVRSHYRKY
+1065 
-1077 SDRYVIQVKTND
+1077 
-1089 NDMFLKMIGF
+1089 
-1099 VNQDKQRKG
+1099 
-1108 EGLNCATDEH
+1108 
-1118 VFGKTMRV
+1118 
-1126 SSVEITDEYIDMYD
+1126 
-1140 VCNTDGGYFVADGLI
+1140 
-1155 THNTAADVYK
+1155 TAADVYK

-1312 DEDVGYYNKI
+1312 DEDAGYYNKI

-1336 SVESIDTSVL
+1336 SAESIDTSVL

-1407 KNLAEG
+1407 KSLAEG

>member
-396 ALTKLIL
+396 SLTHLIL

-558 EITDLDGNPK
+558 EITDLEGNPK

-797 TRVMTE
+797 TLIETRDF
-803 ELGIMKL
+803 GIVPISEAVGYM
-810 KDLADSRLHVWD
+810 
-822 GDKWSLGDV
+822 GDV
-831 CYSGKKRKCIVHFA
+831 WNGTKWTHGDVLYSGKKQKCIIELEN
-845 GGQSIVCSPIHKFL
+845 GQEFICSPIHKFL
-859 VKTSKGNEQWVECQ
+859 VG
-873 KLRGADKFNNPSHVL
+873 
-888 FNHNYEASEYCYTS
+888 
-902 EDMYA
+902 ED
-907 SCGSTANAN
+907 
-916 NVLLEDIGDRFDI
+916 
-929 GVFLGRLASDGSYSV
+929 
-944 REDGGSYISQIVAEH
+944 
-959 EYGILPELRRIMANL
+959 P
-974 GLIENNRGV
+974 
-983 RDGRTQGVTHLNVYS
+983 
-998 KSLAREVEHLD
+998 KSLASYVECKDL
-1009 IKHQI
+1009 KQ
-1014 HDNIFMDTEVL
+1014 
-1025 RGFLRGFFDGDG
+1025 
-1037 GITGK
+1037 
-1042 TITLVFGTQYD
+1042 GTY
-1053 FEPMCLDIQKAL
+1053 I
-1065 LFFGVRSHYRKY
+1065 
-1077 SDRYVIQVKTND
+1077 KTNKGSD
-1089 NDMFLKMIGF
+1089 LK
-1099 VNQDKQRKG
+1099 V
-1108 EGLNCATDEH
+1108 H
-1118 VFGKTMRV
+1118 
-1126 SSVEITDEYIDMYD
+1126 SSDAVDSIKVAKVTITDEYLDMYD
-1140 VCNTDGGYFVADGLI
+1140 VCNTDEGYYVADGLI

-1312 DEDVGYYNKI
+1312 AEDAGYYNKI
-1322 VPDALKA
+1322 VPDALKT

-1346 GDRAEEIIS
+1346 GDRAEEIVS

-1407 KNLAEG
+1407 KSLAEG

>member
-42 STCLYGELTTNDYDA
+42 STCLYGELSTHDYEA
-57 IRYMASS
+57 IRFMASS
-64 TDDQDE
+64 TDDLDE

-107 CMLGATIRYAKY
+107 CMLGATLRYAKY

-141 ESETEYIITSESA
+141 ESETEYVITSE
-154 NEADRLN
+154 NVDEASKLN

-174 IHIETPVFSISVD
+174 IHIETPVFSIVID

-197 STIKNCQPKGF
+197 PIIKNCQPKGF
-208 QFEED
+208 QFEEG

-223 GLAEANTDGMY
+223 GLVDANTDGMY
-234 TSLEDIIKNNPDR
+234 TNLEDIIKNNPDR

-261 DAMLDDVVKYFED
+261 DTMLEDVVKYFED
-274 VPDNERIYFDT
+274 VPDNERIYYDT
-285 ETSGLQITFRSRL
+285 ETSGLRITFRSRF

-313 GVSYFFPMQMRSIPN
+313 GVSYFFPMQMKSIPN

-361 VAYIYDIN
+361 VSYIYDIN

-390 FPSGLK
+390 FPAGLK

-408 ELSDLVA
+408 ELSDMVA

-426 WDLPKELVRLYACAD
+426 WDLPRELVRLYACAD

-558 EITDLDGNPK
+558 EITDLEGNPK

-782 RQAGNAVIQGCLGGD
+782 RQAGNAVIQG
-797 TRVMTE
+797 
-803 ELGIMKL
+803 
-810 KDLADSRLHVWD
+810 
-822 GDKWSLGDV
+822 
-831 CYSGKKRKCIVHFA
+831 
-845 GGQSIVCSPIHKFL
+845 
-859 VKTSKGNEQWVECQ
+859 
-873 KLRGADKFNNPSHVL
+873 
-888 FNHNYEASEYCYTS
+888 
-902 EDMYA
+902 
-907 SCGSTANAN
+907 
-916 NVLLEDIGDRFDI
+916 
-929 GVFLGRLASDGSYSV
+929 
-944 REDGGSYISQIVAEH
+944 
-959 EYGILPELRRIMANL
+959 
-974 GLIENNRGV
+974 
-983 RDGRTQGVTHLNVYS
+983 
-998 KSLAREVEHLD
+998 
-1009 IKHQI
+1009 
-1014 HDNIFMDTEVL
+1014 
-1025 RGFLRGFFDGDG
+1025 
-1037 GITGK
+1037 
-1042 TITLVFGTQYD
+1042 
-1053 FEPMCLDIQKAL
+1053 
-1065 LFFGVRSHYRKY
+1065 
-1077 SDRYVIQVKTND
+1077 
-1089 NDMFLKMIGF
+1089 
-1099 VNQDKQRKG
+1099 
-1108 EGLNCATDEH
+1108 
-1118 VFGKTMRV
+1118 
-1126 SSVEITDEYIDMYD
+1126 
-1140 VCNTDGGYFVADGLI
+1140 
-1155 THNTAADVYK
+1155 TAADVYK

-1193 VLCEVHCS
+1193 VLCEIHCS

-1289 LKDPAYQGKEIKP
+1289 LKDPEYQGKEIKP

-1312 DEDVGYYNKI
+1312 AEDAGYYNKI

-1329 VLPDYDV
+1329 VIPNFDA
-1336 SVESIDTSVL
+1336 SSESLNIAVL
-1346 GDRAEEIIS
+1346 GDKSEEVIS

-1371 AENGELIT
+1371 TENGELIT

-1400 DRSLIDV
+1400 DRSLINV

-1427 GFSGGEDDETDM
+1427 GFSGGEDDGTDM

-1452 FLDTDESRV
+1452 FLDTEESRV
-1461 ILKMLPPQYMEFIRQ
+1461 ILKMLPPQYMAFIRQ

-1491 TANRMF
+1491 TANCMF

-1520 KQTAGSTG
+1520 KQAAGSG
-1528 K
+1528 SK

>member
-18 QSTVTQDVISLDR
+18 QSTITQDIVSLDR

-42 STCLYGELTTNDYDA
+42 STCLYGELTTNDYEA
-57 IRYMASS
+57 IRFMAGS

-70 MWVRRFDLNL
+70 MWTRRFDLNL

-187 EDPRMEIEVF
+187 EDPRREIEVF

-234 TSLEDIIKNNPDR
+234 TSLDDIIKNNPDR

-285 ETSGLQITFRSRL
+285 ETSGLRITFRSRL

-390 FPSGLK
+390 FPAALK
-396 ALTKLIL
+396 PLTRLIL

-797 TRVMTE
+797 TLIETRDF
-803 ELGIMKL
+803 GIVPISEAVGYM
-810 KDLADSRLHVWD
+810 
-822 GDKWSLGDV
+822 GDV
-831 CYSGKKRKCIVHFA
+831 WNGTKWTHGDVLYSGKKQKCIIELEN
-845 GGQSIVCSPIHKFL
+845 GQEFICSPIHKFL
-859 VKTSKGNEQWVECQ
+859 VG
-873 KLRGADKFNNPSHVL
+873 
-888 FNHNYEASEYCYTS
+888 
-902 EDMYA
+902 ED
-907 SCGSTANAN
+907 
-916 NVLLEDIGDRFDI
+916 
-929 GVFLGRLASDGSYSV
+929 
-944 REDGGSYISQIVAEH
+944 
-959 EYGILPELRRIMANL
+959 P
-974 GLIENNRGV
+974 
-983 RDGRTQGVTHLNVYS
+983 
-998 KSLAREVEHLD
+998 KSLASYVECKDL
-1009 IKHQI
+1009 KQ
-1014 HDNIFMDTEVL
+1014 
-1025 RGFLRGFFDGDG
+1025 
-1037 GITGK
+1037 
-1042 TITLVFGTQYD
+1042 GT
-1053 FEPMCLDIQKAL
+1053 CI
-1065 LFFGVRSHYRKY
+1065 
-1077 SDRYVIQVKTND
+1077 KTNKGSD
-1089 NDMFLKMIGF
+1089 LK
-1099 VNQDKQRKG
+1099 V
-1108 EGLNCATDEH
+1108 H
-1118 VFGKTMRV
+1118 
-1126 SSVEITDEYIDMYD
+1126 SSDAVDSIKVAKVTITDEYIDMYD
-1140 VCNTDGGYFVADGLI
+1140 VCNTDEGYYVADGLI

-1312 DEDVGYYNKI
+1312 AEDAGYYNKI

-1407 KNLAEG
+1407 KSLAEG

>member
-70 MWVRRFDLNL
+70 MWTRRFDLNL

-154 NEADRLN
+154 NDADKLN

-174 IHIETPVFSISVD
+174 IHIETPVFSISID

-247 EFSWLLG
+247 EFSWLLD

-261 DAMLDDVVKYFED
+261 DAMLDNVVKYFED

-285 ETSGLQITFRSRL
+285 ETSGLRITFRSRL

-396 ALTKLIL
+396 SLAHLIL

-558 EITDLDGNPK
+558 EITDLEGNPK

-797 TRVMTE
+797 TLIETRDF
-803 ELGIMKL
+803 GIVPISEAVGYM
-810 KDLADSRLHVWD
+810 
-822 GDKWSLGDV
+822 GDV
-831 CYSGKKRKCIVHFA
+831 WNGTKWTHGDVLYSGKKQKCIIEFEN
-845 GGQSIVCSPIHKFL
+845 GQEFICSPIHKFL
-859 VKTSKGNEQWVECQ
+859 VG
-873 KLRGADKFNNPSHVL
+873 
-888 FNHNYEASEYCYTS
+888 
-902 EDMYA
+902 ED
-907 SCGSTANAN
+907 
-916 NVLLEDIGDRFDI
+916 
-929 GVFLGRLASDGSYSV
+929 
-944 REDGGSYISQIVAEH
+944 
-959 EYGILPELRRIMANL
+959 P
-974 GLIENNRGV
+974 
-983 RDGRTQGVTHLNVYS
+983 
-998 KSLAREVEHLD
+998 KSLASYVECKDL
-1009 IKHQI
+1009 KQ
-1014 HDNIFMDTEVL
+1014 
-1025 RGFLRGFFDGDG
+1025 
-1037 GITGK
+1037 
-1042 TITLVFGTQYD
+1042 GT
-1053 FEPMCLDIQKAL
+1053 CI
-1065 LFFGVRSHYRKY
+1065 
-1077 SDRYVIQVKTND
+1077 KTNKD
-1089 NDMFLKMIGF
+1089 SDLK
-1099 VNQDKQRKG
+1099 VHSSD
-1108 EGLNCATDEH
+1108 ATDSIK
-1118 VFGKTMRV
+1118 VAKVT
-1126 SSVEITDEYIDMYD
+1126 ITDEYIDMYD
-1140 VCNTDGGYFVADGLI
+1140 VCNTDEGYYVADGLI

-1312 DEDVGYYNKI
+1312 AEDTGYYNKI

-1346 GDRAEEIIS
+1346 GDRAEEIIA

-1371 AENGELIT
+1371 TENGELIT

-1413 TVNADAPAGLSDVA
+1413 TVSADAPAGLSDVA
-1427 GFSGGEDDETDM
+1427 GFSGGEEDGTDM

-1461 ILKMLPPQYMEFIRQ
+1461 ILKMLPPQYMAFIRQ

-1485 RIRFKD
+1485 RVRFKD
-1491 TANRMF
+1491 TDNRMF

-1520 KQTAGSTG
+1520 KQTASSTG

>member
-18 QSTVTQDVISLDR
+18 QSTITQDIVSLDR

-42 STCLYGELTTNDYDA
+42 STCLYGELTTNDYEA
-57 IRYMASS
+57 IRFMAGS

-70 MWVRRFDLNL
+70 MWTRRFDLNL

-154 NEADRLN
+154 NEADKLN

-187 EDPRMEIEVF
+187 EDPRREIEVF

-285 ETSGLQITFRSRL
+285 ETSGLRITFRSRL

-390 FPSGLK
+390 FPAALK
-396 ALTKLIL
+396 PLTRLIL

-558 EITDLDGNPK
+558 EITDLEGNPK
-568 YPFVA
+568 YPFVV

-797 TRVMTE
+797 TLIETRDF
-803 ELGIMKL
+803 GIVPISEAVGYM
-810 KDLADSRLHVWD
+810 
-822 GDKWSLGDV
+822 GDV
-831 CYSGKKRKCIVHFA
+831 WNGTKWTHGDVLYSGKKQKCIIELEN
-845 GGQSIVCSPIHKFL
+845 GQEFICSPIHKFL
-859 VKTSKGNEQWVECQ
+859 VG
-873 KLRGADKFNNPSHVL
+873 
-888 FNHNYEASEYCYTS
+888 
-902 EDMYA
+902 ED
-907 SCGSTANAN
+907 
-916 NVLLEDIGDRFDI
+916 
-929 GVFLGRLASDGSYSV
+929 
-944 REDGGSYISQIVAEH
+944 
-959 EYGILPELRRIMANL
+959 P
-974 GLIENNRGV
+974 
-983 RDGRTQGVTHLNVYS
+983 
-998 KSLAREVEHLD
+998 KSLASYVECKDL
-1009 IKHQI
+1009 KQ
-1014 HDNIFMDTEVL
+1014 
-1025 RGFLRGFFDGDG
+1025 
-1037 GITGK
+1037 
-1042 TITLVFGTQYD
+1042 GT
-1053 FEPMCLDIQKAL
+1053 CI
-1065 LFFGVRSHYRKY
+1065 
-1077 SDRYVIQVKTND
+1077 KTNKGSD
-1089 NDMFLKMIGF
+1089 LK
-1099 VNQDKQRKG
+1099 V
-1108 EGLNCATDEH
+1108 H
-1118 VFGKTMRV
+1118 
-1126 SSVEITDEYIDMYD
+1126 SSDAVDSIKVAKVTITDEYIDMYD
-1140 VCNTDGGYFVADGLI
+1140 VCNTDEGYYVADGLV

-1322 VPDALKA
+1322 VPDSLKA

-1355 GINEKLRAEH
+1355 GIKEKLRAEH

-1379 QLSKLKETQAAIDLY
+1379 QLPKLKETQAAIDLY

-1476 RCNKEQNGY
+1476 RCNKEKNGY